1 MSNLF
6 SMVTLR
12 SSLDYTYH
20 AIDSFFRNTKLNED
34 DEFLLIDN
42 DGCELDKYYNNK
54 KIQIIKNKFPM
65 SFARNANQSIDRALE
80 KKKKI

>member
-20 AIDSFFRNTKLNED
+20 AIGSFFRNTKLNED

-42 DGCELDKYYNNK
+42 DGCELDKLSIYK
-54 KIQIIKNKFPM
+54 KDM
-65 SFARNANQSIDRALE
+65 
-80 KKKKI
+80 